1 MEIEFDEDKRR
12 RILAE
17 RGVDMADAAIVFEG
31 QHVEVV
37 DSRADYGETRYR
49 VWGFLRGQRVHF
61 VWTPRDGKRRI
72 ITMYPTHE
80 REHQARF
87 GTMD

>member
-1 MEIEFDEDKRR
+1 MEIEFDEEKRR
-12 RILAE
+12 KILTE
-17 RGVDMADAAIVFEG
+17 RGVDLADAAVVFEG
-31 QHVEVV
+31 QHVEVI
-37 DSRADYGETRYR
+37 DNRADYGETRYR
-49 VWGFLRGQRVHF
+49 VWGYLHGQRVHL

-80 REHQARF
+80 REHQAQF

>member
-1 MEIEFDEDKRR
+1 MKIEYDEEKRR
-12 RILAE
+12 KVLAE
-17 RGVDMADAAIVFEG
+17 RGVDMANAAEVFENE
-31 QHVEVV
+31 HVETE
-37 DSRADYGETRYR
+37 DDRADYGETRYR
-49 VWGFLRGQRVHF
+49 VWGYLRGQRVHL

-80 REHQARF
+80 REHQARL